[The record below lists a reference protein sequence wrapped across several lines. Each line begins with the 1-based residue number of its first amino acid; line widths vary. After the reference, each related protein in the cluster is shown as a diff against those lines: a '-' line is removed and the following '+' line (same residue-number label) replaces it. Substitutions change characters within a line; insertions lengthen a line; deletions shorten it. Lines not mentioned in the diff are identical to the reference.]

1 MTYSDKDFA
10 RYTRSYWNKHQE
22 EHTSIVQEH
31 IERIEQGVDAWNAF
45 DKAFAEYLK
54 NNKIDDGLYCFSEAQ
69 FSSHANFGKAQFS
82 GIANFGKAQFSSQA
96 NFSEAQFS
104 NEALF
109 YSTIFESLF
118 HFSNAKAKMTVPY
131 FSGVQ
136 YKIAPM
142 IEGFS
147 VPFNKGQDFERNIEL
162 YRQLKKMAIDGANHE
177 QEVRFFGFETRCKI
191 YLKNTPKPTKV
202 LIWLYYSLSD
212 FGQSIMRPL
221 LGILLCWVMATA
233 ATILT
238 VMPSPLV
245 VSLYN
250 DYCETP
256 KANQTIHLKFEAAIR
271 QSSHFILPFLPTDR
285 ETKREINRCL
295 YGGNGTIP
303 WVNGIIN
310 SFQQLLM
317 LVFLFLL
324 GLAIRNRF
332 KIK

>member
-136 YKIAPM
+136 YKIAP
-142 IEGFS
+142 
-147 VPFNKGQDFERNIEL
+147 
-162 YRQLKKMAIDGANHE
+162 
-177 QEVRFFGFETRCKI
+177 
-191 YLKNTPKPTKV
+191 
-202 LIWLYYSLSD
+202 
-212 FGQSIMRPL
+212 
-221 LGILLCWVMATA
+221 
-233 ATILT
+233 
-238 VMPSPLV
+238 
-245 VSLYN
+245 
-250 DYCETP
+250 
-256 KANQTIHLKFEAAIR
+256 
-271 QSSHFILPFLPTDR
+271 
-285 ETKREINRCL
+285 
-295 YGGNGTIP
+295 
-303 WVNGIIN
+303 
-310 SFQQLLM
+310 
-317 LVFLFLL
+317 
-324 GLAIRNRF
+324 
-332 KIK
+332 